1 MTVGSTAMEPG
12 ETQAIDDLIGRAIV
26 PYSDRPDAKTVAHLI
41 DDLITHGQILHAR
54 VAALPQEQRTERAGA
69 ALVEWDY
76 FAAAGPIGSGDHANW
91 NHARALARILRNLR
105 TAVDQASRTP

>member
-1 MTVGSTAMEPG
+1 MEPG
-12 ETQAIDDLIGRAIV
+12 ETQAIDDLIRRAIV
-26 PYSDRPDAKTVAHLI
+26 PYSDRPDTEAVAHLI

-69 ALVEWDY
+69 ALVEWAY
-76 FAAAGPIGSGDHANW
+76 FVDAGPMGRDDHANW

-105 TAVDQASRTP
+105 AAIEPRPSSVR